1 MSQSTAQSFEQHA
14 HHPVPTYIASLLWL
28 GALVAALGSRL
39 LGWDAADVS
48 MGLLFGAVFMALS
61 IGRIYTVRLQDR
73 IIMLEMKVR
82 CAEVLPA
89 GEDARLAQLTPK
101 QIVALRFA
109 SDAELGGLLDRAVR
123 ERLSPAD
130 IKRAVTQWQ
139 ADYHRT

>member
-1 MSQSTAQSFEQHA
+1 MSQNAPQSFEQHA
-14 HHPVPTYIASLLWL
+14 HHPVPTYIATVLWL
-28 GALVAALGSRL
+28 GAFVAWLGSRF

-61 IGRIYTVRLQDR
+61 IDRIYTGRLQDR
-73 IIMLEMKVR
+73 IILLEMKVR

-89 GEDARLAQLTPK
+89 GEDARLAQLSAK

-123 ERLSPAD
+123 EQLSPTD
-130 IKRAVTQWQ
+130 IKRAVSHWR